1 MIMKRILSAAAVLAV
16 LAGCIKERHTGA
28 DLKVGDSL
36 PDFRVE
42 MNDGT
47 TVTDESMSGTVSV
60 IMFFHTS
67 CPDCQQV
74 LPEMQKIYDE
84 YASKSVQIA
93 LISREESAG
102 SIDAFWKEKGLEM
115 PYSAQGNRM
124 VYELFAQTRIPRVYI
139 CGKGGIIRYIFT
151 DDPNPSY
158 GDLQSALESVI
169 R

>member
-1 MIMKRILSAAAVLAV
+1 MKRIVLAAFA
-16 LAGCIKERHTGA
+16 LLGCIKEEHTA
-28 DLKVGDSL
+28 ANLQVGDTL

-42 MNDGT
+42 MNDGR
-47 TVTDESMSGTVSV
+47 TVTDEMLKETVSV
-60 IMFFHTS
+60 VMFFHTS

-93 LISREESAG
+93 LISREETEET
-102 SIDAFWKEKGLEM
+102 IEEFWKEKRLKM
-115 PYSAQGNRM
+115 PYSAQKNRV
-124 VYELFAQTRIPRVYI
+124 VYETFAQDRIPRVYI
-139 CGKGGIIRYIFT
+139 CEKGGKIRYIFT

-158 GDLQSALESVI
+158 DDLKSALENVI